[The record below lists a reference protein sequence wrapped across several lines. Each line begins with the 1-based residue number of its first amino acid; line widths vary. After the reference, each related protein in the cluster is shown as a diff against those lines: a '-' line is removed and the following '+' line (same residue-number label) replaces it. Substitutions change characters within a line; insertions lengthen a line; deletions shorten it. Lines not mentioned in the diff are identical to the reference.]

1 MLWLLVKPVSLGVRL
16 LMVRDGQVLL
26 VKHVYEPEWYLPGG
40 AVENGETLEDA
51 VRREASEETGATLH
65 DLQLFGVYTHTERGK
80 PDHVI
85 TFLSEGF
92 DLTCQSDDE
101 IEVCRFFPLDVLPE
115 PLSSGSA
122 NRIRE
127 YRQGQIGTFGAW

>member
-16 LMVRDGQVLL
+16 LMIRDGQVLL

-40 AVENGETLEDA
+40 AVENGETLEEA
-51 VRREASEETGATLH
+51 VRREAREETGATLRR
-65 DLQLFGVYTHTERGK
+65 LQLFGAYTHTERGT

-85 TFLSEGF
+85 TFLSENF

-101 IEVCRFFPLDVLPE
+101 IEFCRFFPLDALPE

-122 NRIRE
+122 SRIRE
-127 YRQGQIGTFGAW
+127 YRNGQIGTFGAW